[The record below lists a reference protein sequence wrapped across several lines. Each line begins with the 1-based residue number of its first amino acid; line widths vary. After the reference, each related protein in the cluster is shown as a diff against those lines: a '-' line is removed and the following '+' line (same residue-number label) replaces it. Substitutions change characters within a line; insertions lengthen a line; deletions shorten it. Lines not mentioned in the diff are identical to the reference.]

1 MKFTLKKALSVGF
14 GVGLVVVIIFY
25 AYYQSRAIIEGPQIE
40 IIEPENNAT
49 ASSSLLTIRGTTIH
63 AKELTL
69 DGRPIFI
76 DLEGRFRE
84 QLLLSPGYN
93 IIELTAKDAQGRE
106 IKKRLEIAYT
116 PSVGGI
122 TL

>member
-1 MKFTLKKALSVGF
+1 MKLTLKKVLSTSLAF
-14 GVGLVVVIIFY
+14 SLVAIIVFY
-25 AYYQSRAIIEGPQIE
+25 AYYQSRAVIEGPRIN
-40 IIEPENNAT
+40 ITAPENAIT
-49 ASSSLLTIRGTTIH
+49 STTSLLTITGTAIH

-76 DLEGRFRE
+76 DLEGRFFE

-106 IKKRLEIAYT
+106 IKKRLEVVYT
-116 PSVGGI
+116 QPQSGL